1 MATSPLFSMSNQ
13 SERSTTAGLALAAL
27 GVVYGDIGTSPLYA
41 LRECFHASH
50 GLPVVLA
57 TITGLLSLIIWALLL
72 VVTVKYLLFVM
83 RADNQGEGGILALM
97 ALGQRH
103 REESAFPLR
112 IGPVIALGL
121 LGASLVY
128 GDGMITPAI
137 SILSAVEG
145 IEVETTAYQPYTLPI
160 AIAVLLVFFAIQSHG
175 TGRLGGWFGPIM
187 LLWFL
192 TLAALGIRSAVQTPE
207 VFTAFSPTHAVQF
220 LLDHPTQGFAV
231 LGSVFLVLTGAE
243 ALYADMGHFGKGPIR
258 LGWYSVVLPSLVLQY
273 LGQGAL
279 LVRQPDAVANPF
291 YLLAPGWLLLPL
303 VVLATMATIIAS
315 QAMLSGAFSLT
326 QQAIQLG
333 YLPRMDIRYT
343 SASQIGQIYVPA
355 VNVLMLIGTISLV
368 LFFGTSSNLAAAY
381 GIAVAGTMV
390 ISTLLIFVVVRRQ
403 WKWSWPLAAL
413 VTGFFLTL
421 DLSFFGA
428 NALKIPHGGWLPIVF
443 GAGLFLLMATWNGGR
458 RLVARHL
465 WSKMPQLTAYL
476 KEVLDQP
483 LTRVPGTAVYL
494 TQFPD
499 LTPPSFVQNVR
510 HNKVLHEQLVFLT
523 TTTSRVPTVTGS
535 HHVRIEPLAPGVR
548 RVVVQYGFMETPDI
562 TRLLAACRSQGLEV
576 DLEGATFFLSRVNS
590 IATPKPGMALWRE
603 RLFVVLSRN
612 SQRASSFFHIP
623 ADQVVEIGVVVEI

>member
-1 MATSPLFSMSNQ
+1 MSNQ
-13 SERSTTAGLALAAL
+13 PERSTTAGLTLAAL

-50 GLPVVLA
+50 GLLVTLP

-128 GDGMITPAI
+128 GDGIITPAI

-160 AIAVLLVFFAIQSHG
+160 AIVVLLVFFAIQSHG

-192 TLAALGIRSAVQTPE
+192 TLAILGIRSAVQTPE
-207 VFTAFSPTHAVQF
+207 VFAAFSPHHAAQF

-243 ALYADMGHFGKGPIR
+243 ALYADMGHFGKAPIR
-258 LGWYSVVLPSLVLQY
+258 VGWYSVVLPSLVLQY

-343 SASQIGQIYVPA
+343 SASQMGQIYVPT
-355 VNVLMLIGTISLV
+355 VNILMLIGTISLV
-368 LFFGTSSNLAAAY
+368 LFFNTSSNLAAAY

-390 ISTLLIFVVVRRQ
+390 ISTLLIFVVARRQ

-413 VTGFFLTL
+413 VTGFFLTV

-428 NALKIPHGGWLPIVF
+428 NALKIPHGGWLPLTF

-458 RLVARHL
+458 RLVAKHL
-465 WSKMPQLTAYL
+465 WSKMPQLTAYM
-476 KEVLDQP
+476 KEVLVQP

-523 TTTSRVPTVTGS
+523 TTTARVPTVTGG
-535 HHVRIEPLAPGVR
+535 HHVRIESLAPGVR

-576 DLEGATFFLSRVNS
+576 DLDGATFFLSRVNS
-590 IATPKPGMALWRE
+590 LATPKPGMALWRE
-603 RLFVVLSRN
+603 RLFVFLSRN

-623 ADQVVEIGVVVEI
+623 AEQVVEIGVMVEI

>member
-1 MATSPLFSMSNQ
+1 M
-13 SERSTTAGLALAAL
+13 ALAAL

-41 LRECFHASH
+41 LRECFHVSH
-50 GLPVVLA
+50 GLSVTLPI
-57 TITGLLSLIIWALLL
+57 ITGLLSLIIWALLL

-112 IGPVIALGL
+112 IGAVIALGL

-128 GDGMITPAI
+128 GDGIITPAI
-137 SILSAVEG
+137 SVLSAVEG

-160 AIAVLLVFFAIQSHG
+160 AIAVLLAFFAIQSRG
-175 TGRLGGWFGPIM
+175 TARLGGWFGPIM
-187 LLWFL
+187 LLWFV
-192 TLAALGIRSAVQTPE
+192 TLAALGIRSAIQTPE
-207 VFTAFSPTHAVQF
+207 VFAAVSPHHAIEF
-220 LLDHPTQGFAV
+220 LLNHPAQGFAV

-243 ALYADMGHFGKGPIR
+243 ALYADMGHFGKAPIR
-258 LGWYSVVLPSLVLQY
+258 LGWYSVVLPSLLLQY

-279 LVRQPDAVANPF
+279 LVRQPEAVTNPF
-291 YLLAPGWLLLPL
+291 YLLAPGWFLLPL
-303 VVLATMATIIAS
+303 VILATMATIIAS
-315 QAMLSGAFSLT
+315 QAMLSGSFSLT
-326 QQAIQLG
+326 HQAIQLG

-343 SASQIGQIYVPA
+343 SASHIGQIYVPA
-355 VNVLMLIGTISLV
+355 MNVFMLIGTVGLV
-368 LFFGTSSNLAAAY
+368 VLFGTSSNLAAAY

-390 ISTLLIFVVVRRQ
+390 LSTLLISVVARRQ
-403 WKWSWPLAAL
+403 WKWNLSVVVL
-413 VTGFFLTL
+413 VTSFFLIM

-428 NALKIPHGGWLPIVF
+428 NALKIPHGGWLPLAL
-443 GAGLFLLMATWNGGR
+443 GAGLFLLMTTWNGGR
-458 RLVARHL
+458 RLIAKHL

-476 KEVLDQP
+476 KEVLAQP

-523 TTTSRVPTVTGS
+523 TTTARVPTVTGS
-535 HHVRIEPLAPGVR
+535 HHVRVEPLAKGVR

-562 TRLLAACRSQGLEV
+562 TRLLAACRTQGLDL
-576 DLEGATFFLSRVNS
+576 DLEQATFFLSRVNS
-590 IATPKPGMALWRE
+590 LATPKPGMALWRE
-603 RLFVVLSRN
+603 RLFIFLSRN
-612 SQRASSFFHIP
+612 SQLASSFFHIP
-623 ADQVVEIGVVVEI
+623 PEQVVEIGVVVEI

>member
-1 MATSPLFSMSNQ
+1 MSNL
-13 SERSTTAGLALAAL
+13 SKRSTTGLALAAL

-50 GLPVVLA
+50 GLSVTLP
-57 TITGLLSLIIWALLL
+57 TIVGLLSLIIWALLL

-83 RADNQGEGGILALM
+83 QADNQGEGGILALM

-128 GDGMITPAI
+128 GDGIITPAI
-137 SILSAVEG
+137 SVLSAVEG

-160 AIAVLLVFFAIQSHG
+160 AIAVLFGFFAIQSHG
-175 TGRLGGWFGPIM
+175 TGRLGSWFGPIM
-187 LLWFL
+187 LLWFIM
-192 TLAALGIRSAVQTPE
+192 LAVLGVRSATQTPE
-207 VFTAFSPTHAVQF
+207 VFTAFSPHHAVQF
-220 LLDHPTQGFAV
+220 LRAHPTQGFAV
-231 LGSVFLVLTGAE
+231 LGSVFLVVTGAE
-243 ALYADMGHFGKGPIR
+243 ALYADMGHFGRGPIR

-279 LVRQPDAVANPF
+279 LVRQPDAIANPF

-333 YLPRMDIRYT
+333 YLPRMNIRYT

-368 LFFGTSSNLAAAY
+368 LFFHTSSNLAAAY

-421 DLSFFGA
+421 DLSFFSA
-428 NALKIPHGGWLPIVF
+428 NALKIPHGGWLPLVF
-443 GAGLFLLMATWNGGR
+443 GTGLFLVMGTWNGGR
-458 RLVARHL
+458 RLVAKHL

-476 KEVLDQP
+476 KEVLAQP
-483 LTRVPGTAVYL
+483 LTRVHGTAVYL
-494 TQFPD
+494 TQFTD

-510 HNKVLHEQLVFLT
+510 HNKVLHEELVFLT
-523 TTTSRVPTVTGS
+523 TTTVRVPIVTGS

-548 RVVVQYGFMETPDI
+548 RVVVHYGFMETPDI
-562 TRLLAACRSQGLEV
+562 TRLLATCRSQGLEV

-590 IATPKPGMALWRE
+590 LATPKPGMALWRE
-603 RLFVVLSRN
+603 RLFVFLSRN

-623 ADQVVEIGVVVEI
+623 AEQVVEIGVVVEI

>member
-1 MATSPLFSMSNQ
+1 MRSPP
-13 SERSTTAGLALAAL
+13 ERSSTAGLTLAAL

-41 LRECFHASH
+41 LRECFHVSH
-50 GLPVVLA
+50 DLSVTLP
-57 TITGLLSLIIWALLL
+57 TIIGLLSLIIWALLL

-128 GDGMITPAI
+128 GDGIIPPAI
-137 SILSAVEG
+137 SVLSAVEG
-145 IEVETTAYQPYTLPI
+145 IEVETIAYQPYTLPI
-160 AIAVLLVFFAIQSHG
+160 AIAVLLIFFAIQSHG

-192 TLAALGIRSAVQTPE
+192 TLAVLGITSAVETPE
-207 VFTAFSPTHAVQF
+207 VFASFSPRHAVRF

-258 LGWYSVVLPSLVLQY
+258 LGWYCVVLPSLVLQY

-279 LVRQPDAVANPF
+279 LARQPEAVTSPF
-291 YLLAPGWLLLPL
+291 YLLAPGWFLLPL

-343 SASQIGQIYVPA
+343 SASQIGQVYVPA
-355 VNVLMLIGTISLV
+355 INVLMLIGTTSLV
-368 LFFGTSSNLAAAY
+368 LFFHTSSNLAAAY

-390 ISTLLIFVVVRRQ
+390 ISTLLIFVVARRQ
-403 WKWSWPLAAL
+403 WKWNWPLATL
-413 VTGFFLTL
+413 VTGTFLAL

-428 NALKIPHGGWLPIVF
+428 NVLKIPHGGWLPLLL

-458 RLVARHL
+458 RLVAKHL
-465 WSKMPQLTAYL
+465 WSKMPQLTTYL
-476 KEVLDQP
+476 KEVLAQR

-494 TQFPD
+494 TQFTD

-523 TTTSRVPTVTGS
+523 TMTCRVPTVTGS

-548 RVVVQYGFMETPDI
+548 RVVVQYGFMETPNI
-562 TRLLAACRSQGLEV
+562 ARLLVACRSQRLEV
-576 DLEGATFFLSRVNS
+576 DLDSATFFLSRVNS
-590 IATPKPGMALWRE
+590 LATPKPGMALWRE
-603 RLFVVLSRN
+603 RLFIFLSRN

-623 ADQVVEIGVVVEI
+623 AEQVVEIGVVVEI

>member
-1 MATSPLFSMSNQ
+1 MSGQ
-13 SERSTTAGLALAAL
+13 PQRSTTSGLALAAL

-50 GLPVVLA
+50 DLSVTVP

-72 VVTVKYLLFVM
+72 VVTIKYLLFVM

-145 IEVETTAYQPYTLPI
+145 IAVETTAYQSYTLPI
-160 AIAVLLVFFAIQSHG
+160 AIIVLLTFFGIQSHG

-187 LLWFL
+187 LLWFV
-192 TLAALGIRSAVQTPE
+192 TLAVLGINSAIQTPD
-207 VFTAFSPTHAVQF
+207 VFVAFSPYHAVQF

-231 LGSVFLVLTGAE
+231 LGSVFLVVTGAE
-243 ALYADMGHFGKGPIR
+243 ALYVDMGHFGKGPIR
-258 LGWYSVVLPSLVLQY
+258 LGWYCVVLPSLVLQY

-279 LVRQPDAVANPF
+279 LVRQPEAVVNPF
-291 YLLAPGWLLLPL
+291 YLLAPSWFLLPL
-303 VVLATMATIIAS
+303 VVLATLATIIAS

-333 YLPRMDIRYT
+333 YLPRMAIRYT
-343 SASQIGQIYVPA
+343 SASQIGQIYLPA
-355 VNVLMLIGTISLV
+355 INILMLIGTISLV

-390 ISTLLIFVVVRRQ
+390 ISTLLIFVVARRQ
-403 WKWSWPLAAL
+403 WKWSWPLAGL
-413 VTGFFLTL
+413 VTGLFLTL

-428 NALKIPHGGWLPIVF
+428 NALKIPHGGWLPLVL

-458 RLVARHL
+458 RLIAKHL
-465 WSKMPQLTAYL
+465 WSRMPQLDAYL
-476 KEVLDQP
+476 KEVLAQP

-494 TQFPD
+494 TQFPE
-499 LTPPSFVQNVR
+499 LAPPSFVQNVR
-510 HNKVLHEQLVFLT
+510 HNHVLHEELVFLT
-523 TTTSRVPTVTGS
+523 TTTARVPTVTSS

-603 RLFVVLSRN
+603 RLFVFLSRN
-612 SQRASSFFHIP
+612 SQRASSFFHLP
-623 ADQVVEIGVVVEI
+623 AEQVVEIGVVVEI

>member
-1 MATSPLFSMSNQ
+1 M
-13 SERSTTAGLALAAL
+13 AAL

-50 GLPVVLA
+50 GLSVTLSA
-57 TITGLLSLIIWALLL
+57 ITGILSLIIWALLL

-128 GDGMITPAI
+128 GDGIITPAI
-137 SILSAVEG
+137 SVLSAVEG

-160 AIAVLLVFFAIQSHG
+160 AIAVLFIFFAIQSHG

-187 LLWFL
+187 LLWFV
-192 TLAALGIRSAVQTPE
+192 TLAVLGMRSAVQTPE
-207 VFTAFSPTHAVQF
+207 IFVAFSPHHAVQF
-220 LLDHPTQGFAV
+220 LLDHPAQGFAV

-258 LGWYSVVLPSLVLQY
+258 LGWYGVVLPSLVLQY

-279 LVRQPDAVANPF
+279 LVRQPEAVANPF

-303 VVLATMATIIAS
+303 VVLATLATIIAS

-333 YLPRMDIRYT
+333 YLPRMAIRYT

-355 VNVLMLIGTISLV
+355 INVLMLIGTISLV

-403 WKWSWPLAAL
+403 WKWSWPLATL

-428 NALKIPHGGWLPIVF
+428 NVLKIPHGGWLPLVL

-458 RLVARHL
+458 RLVAKHL
-465 WSKMPQLTAYL
+465 WSKMPQLTVYL
-476 KEVLDQP
+476 QEVLAQP

-523 TTTSRVPTVTGS
+523 TTTARVPTVTSS
-535 HHVRIEPLAPGVR
+535 HHMRIDPLAPDVR

-562 TRLLAACRSQGLEV
+562 TRVLVACRSQGLEV

-590 IATPKPGMALWRE
+590 LATPKPGMALWRE
-603 RLFVVLSRN
+603 RLFVFLSRN

-623 ADQVVEIGVVVEI
+623 AEQVVEIGVVVEI

>member
-1 MATSPLFSMSNQ
+1 MTSP
-13 SERSTTAGLALAAL
+13 SERSTSAGMALVAL

-41 LRECFHASH
+41 LRECFHISH
-50 GLPVVLA
+50 SLSVTLPI
-57 TITGLLSLIIWALLL
+57 ITGLLSLIIWALLL

-128 GDGMITPAI
+128 GDGIITPAI
-137 SILSAVEG
+137 SVLSAVEG
-145 IEVETTAYQPYTLPI
+145 IEVETLAYQPYTLPI
-160 AIAVLLVFFAIQSHG
+160 AIAVLVAFFAIQSRG
-175 TGRLGGWFGPIM
+175 TARLGGWFGPIM
-187 LLWFL
+187 LLWFV
-192 TLAALGIRSAVQTPE
+192 TLAVLGVKSAVQTPE
-207 VFTAFSPTHAVQF
+207 VFAAVSPHHAVQF
-220 LLDHPTQGFAV
+220 LIEHPAQGFAV

-279 LVRQPDAVANPF
+279 LIRQPEAVTNPF
-291 YLLAPGWLLLPL
+291 YLLAPGWFLLPL
-303 VVLATMATIIAS
+303 VILATVATIIAS

-326 QQAIQLG
+326 HQAIQLG

-343 SASQIGQIYVPA
+343 SASHIGQIYVPA
-355 VNVLMLIGTISLV
+355 MNVLMLIGTVGLV
-368 LFFGTSSNLAAAY
+368 VLFGTSSNLAAAY

-390 ISTLLIFVVVRRQ
+390 LSTLLISVVARRQ
-403 WKWSWPLAAL
+403 WKWNLPVVVL
-413 VTGFFLTL
+413 VTSFFLIM

-428 NALKIPHGGWLPIVF
+428 NALKIPHGGWLPLVL
-443 GAGLFLLMATWNGGR
+443 GAGLFLLMTTWNGGR
-458 RLVARHL
+458 RLIAKHL
-465 WSKMPQLTAYL
+465 WSKMPQLTIYL
-476 KEVLDQP
+476 KEVLAQP

-510 HNKVLHEQLVFLT
+510 HNKALHEQLVFLT
-523 TTTSRVPTVTGS
+523 TTTARVPTVTGS
-535 HHVRIEPLAPGVR
+535 HHVRVEPLAKSVR

-562 TRLLAACRSQGLEV
+562 TRLLAACRTQGLDL
-576 DLEGATFFLSRVNS
+576 DLEQATFFLSRVNS
-590 IATPKPGMALWRE
+590 LATPKPGMALWRE
-603 RLFVVLSRN
+603 RLFIFLSRN
-612 SQRASSFFHIP
+612 SQLASSFFHIP
-623 ADQVVEIGVVVEI
+623 PEQVVEIGVVVEI